1 MIVPVIEGSLRNGEA
16 RRDNLTVAARAASRA
31 RPRKECDD
39 RSRRADAIAKV
50 KVIRRRVV
58 EINCSFNKAKS
69 ENLPV
74 KIEIALRIARDGGD
88 VMNAKKFH
96 TSVIVAALMLSAE
109 SK

>member
-1 MIVPVIEGSLRNGEA
+1 MIAPVIEGSLRNGEA
-16 RRDNLTVAARAASRA
+16 GGDNLTVAARATPRA

-39 RSRRADAIAKV
+39 CSGSAGSIAKV

-58 EINCSFNKAKS
+58 EVDRAFHQTQTEYLS
-69 ENLPV
+69 
-74 KIEIALRIARDGGD
+74 IEVEVTLRIARDGRD

-96 TSVIVAALMLSAE
+96 GSVIVAALMLSAE